1 MFNIK
6 NMFYMAVVLSFVLLT
21 NVACSDNDKKQDAP
35 ANENQGNVE
44 IASADTPSETNE
56 NIPVYNINSVGQAQK
71 GKAVDFSWI
80 ENGETKQFSKVTDG
94 KVVFLNF
101 WGTWCPPCRREIPD
115 IIEISKDL
123 KDKDFIIVGVAM
135 ERNPNDA
142 MDKVKNYVKA
152 KGIPYMNVLAN
163 QQIVSAYGGVQA
175 VPTTIIIDKK
185 GNIAE
190 RIVGMRNKDQFM
202 KSINN
207 VLEGKAQ

>member
-1 MFNIK
+1 MFNFR
-6 NMFYMAVVLSFVLLT
+6 NMFYIAIVLSFVLFS
-21 NVACSDNDKKQDAP
+21 NVACSDNDKKQDQP
-35 ANENQGNVE
+35 ASKDQGNVE
-44 IASADTPSETNE
+44 IASADTPSDKSE
-56 NIPVYNINSVGQAQK
+56 NIPVFNISSVGQAEK
-71 GKAVDFSWI
+71 GKAVDFSWV
-80 ENGETKQFSKVTDG
+80 ENGETRQFSKVTDG

-135 ERNPNDA
+135 ERNPNNA

-152 KGIPYMNVLAN
+152 KGIPYINVLAN

-175 VPTTIIIDKK
+175 VPTTIIIDKN

-190 RIVGMRNKDQFM
+190 RIVGMRNKAQFM
-202 KSINN
+202 QSINN
-207 VLEGKAQ
+207 VLDGKAQ